1 MLACVTQERTDE
13 ELMTLYSGGDYSAFE
28 ALYQRHRSPLMRY
41 LLRQLHNQ
49 AIAEELF
56 QEIWV
61 KVINA
66 RERYQASALFR
77 TYLYHIAHNVLIDH
91 YRKSKP
97 DAKIFDDPQGVEEQ
111 VADTRGEP
119 ERKLAGQNK
128 VEALLEMIAALPQE
142 QRETFLLKEDAGLSV
157 AEIATATNSRAE
169 TVKSRL
175 RYAMAKLRG
184 GLEAR
189 YGRF

>member
-1 MLACVTQERTDE
+1 
-13 ELMTLYSGGDYSAFE
+13 
-28 ALYQRHRSPLMRY
+28 MRY

-49 AIAEELF
+49 AIAEEVF
-56 QEIWV
+56 QDIWL
-61 KVINA
+61 KLIDA

-91 YRKSKP
+91 YRKINP
-97 DAKIFDDPQGVEEQ
+97 EANTLDAPPGVEEQ
-111 VADTRGEP
+111 VADTRSEP
-119 ERKLAGQNK
+119 ERKLTGQNQVK
-128 VEALLEMIAALPQE
+128 AVLEMIAALPQE

-157 AEIATATNSRAE
+157 AEIATATNSGAE

-175 RYAMAKLRG
+175 RYAMAKLRS